1 MEHKARYSVVRYMP
15 DPVRGEFANI
25 GIVLQSEFGILYRL
39 LPPRLRKK
47 SFTEVPLH
55 ELQTAEEI
63 CKARF
68 GEDAQIIPTRERGQT
83 MAIDRTQPE
92 YLEHCQRLFSRTVR
106 LSETRSL
113 TLEFDDPYLLEE
125 HLFSLF
131 ELLVL
136 PSPKPREYVIPKI
149 KRLRPKVKHDF
160 QLWEVYGAMEEES
173 VIFGTIPWKVDYI
186 YKSNGNDIG
195 IKLVDFGWK
204 GVIPI
209 AGETWGA
216 WIDVAQEKAN
226 PLLVRAVFGN
236 YSSKVDEHRSALRLL
251 KKMEAIYDYDNPTE
265 RNELESMLRGEVSLS
280 KRME

>member
-25 GIVLQSEFGILYRL
+25 GIVLQAEFGILYRL

-47 SFTEVPLH
+47 SFAEVPLR

-68 GEDAQIIPTRERGQT
+68 GEDAH
-83 MAIDRTQPE
+83 MAIDRIQPE
-92 YLEHCQRLFSRTVR
+92 YLEHCQRLFSRTIR
-106 LSETRSL
+106 LSEIRSL

-125 HLFSLF
+125 HLLSLF

-136 PSPKPREYVIPKI
+136 PAPKPREYVLPKI

-160 QLWEVYGAMEEES
+160 QLWEIYDTMEEES
-173 VIFGTIPWKVDYI
+173 VIFGTIPWKMDYA

-204 GVIPI
+204 GAIHI

-216 WIDVAQEKAN
+216 WMDVAQERAN
-226 PLLVRAVFGN
+226 TQLVKAVFGN
-236 YSSKVDEHRSALRLL
+236 YSSKDDEHRSAMRLL
-251 KKMEAIYDYDNPTE
+251 RKMDVVYDYDNPTE
-265 RNELESMLRGEVSLS
+265 RNELESMLRREVSLS

>member
-15 DPVRGEFANI
+15 DPVRGESANI
-25 GIVLQSEFGILYRL
+25 GIVLQSEFGVLYQILT
-39 LPPRLRKK
+39 PRLRKK
-47 SFTEVPLH
+47 SFAEIPLR

-68 GEDAQIIPTRERGQT
+68 REDTQVIAMGEGGQT
-83 MAIDRTQPE
+83 VAIDRTQPE
-92 YLEHCQRLFSRTVR
+92 YLEHCRRLFSRTIR
-106 LSETRSL
+106 LSEIRGL

-125 HLFSLF
+125 HLLSLF

-136 PSPKPREYVIPKI
+136 PAAKPREYVLPKI

-160 QLWEVYGAMEEES
+160 QLWEIYEAMEEES
-173 VIFGTIPWKVDYI
+173 VIFGTIPWKMDYA

-204 GVIPI
+204 EAVHI
-209 AGETWGA
+209 AGEAWGA
-216 WIDVAQEKAN
+216 WTDVVQEKAN
-226 PLLVRAVFGN
+226 TLLVRAVFGN
-236 YSSKVDEHRSALRLL
+236 YSSKDDEHRSAMRLL
-251 KKMEAIYDYDNPTE
+251 RKMEVVYDYDNPTE
-265 RNELESMLRGEVSLS
+265 RNELESMLRREVSLS